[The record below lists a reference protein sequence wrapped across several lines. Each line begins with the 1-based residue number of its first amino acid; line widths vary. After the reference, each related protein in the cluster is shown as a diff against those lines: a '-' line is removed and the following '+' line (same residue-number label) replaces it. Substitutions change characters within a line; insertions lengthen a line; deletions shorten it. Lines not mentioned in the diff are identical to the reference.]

1 MKDIRQAIIP
11 LTGDTP
17 DLLSAS
23 FAVPRVMLPVFTRDG
38 RCIPFVQ
45 LLVEECVQ
53 AGIDR
58 ILLVTTPR
66 NDLAVRRHFDVKTPK
81 PVSQKARA
89 DKTLSGELKNL
100 VKLCHH
106 IEITE
111 QPEPEGDA
119 QAVFAVQ
126 NWIDSDRFLI
136 YPSRAV
142 VRSHARSTC
151 LQQFLAL
158 CPAQHHGALA
168 LYPRKWGLGH
178 DILWAVGSPLSD
190 RSNHLTITQLLRNSG
205 GENLRAELG
214 PPLHNGDHFPVL
226 LGPCVVTRRLFDI
239 IATMVE
245 EDIDDS
251 GLFLLTE
258 ALRIWSEVDGLL
270 GILIDGERLSILDPI
285 NYLKAASADSRRNA
299 PIKNVP

>member
-1 MKDIRQAIIP
+1 MNDIHQAIIP
-11 LTGDTP
+11 LTGDSP

-45 LLVEECVQ
+45 MLVEECVQ

-58 ILLVTTPR
+58 ILLVTTPG
-66 NDLAVRRHFDVKTPK
+66 NDSAVRMHFDVKTPK

-106 IEITE
+106 IDIIE
-111 QPEPEGDA
+111 QLEPEGDA

-126 NWIDSDRFLI
+126 NWIDSDRFLV

-142 VRSHARSTC
+142 VRSHSKSTC
-151 LQQFLAL
+151 LQQLLAQ

-168 LYPRKWGLGH
+168 LYLRKWGLGH
-178 DILWAVGSPLSD
+178 DILWAVGSPHSD
-190 RSNHLTITQLLRNSG
+190 RSSQLTITRLMRNSG
-205 GENLRAELG
+205 GENLRTELG
-214 PPLHNGDHFPVL
+214 PPLLNGDHYPVL
-226 LGPCVVTRRLFDI
+226 LGPCIATRRLFEI

-251 GLFLLTE
+251 GLFFLTE
-258 ALRIWSEVDGLL
+258 AFRIWSEVDGLL
-270 GILIDGERLSILDPI
+270 GILIDGERMPILDPI
-285 NYLKAASADSRRNA
+285 NYLKAASADSRRSA
-299 PIKNVP
+299 PIKIAP